1 MPLEEGR
8 RAEGAGGA
16 REASGRRAKRLP
28 IGDLLVA
35 VDAPE
40 VAAEPWVV
48 DAFDINSLGLGLVL
62 PPELAEG
69 TGVFLSFRL
78 AEEVEFSRLPA
89 VVSHQLGVSGGVRF
103 ESWPSEDRLRLLEY
117 LVEVYEDLG

>member
-1 MPLEEGR
+1 MSFEEGR
-8 RAEGAGGA
+8 KAGGA
-16 REASGRRAKRLP
+16 GETEGSSGRRAKRNP

-69 TGVFLSFRL
+69 TQVFLSFRL
-78 AEEVEFSRLPA
+78 ADQVEFSRLPA

-103 ESWPSEDRLRLLEY
+103 EIWPTEDRLRLLEY

>member
-1 MPLEEGR
+1 MSFEEGR
-8 RAEGAGGA
+8 RAEVGEGPQ
-16 REASGRRAKRLP
+16 EASGRRAKRLP

-69 TGVFLSFRL
+69 TRVFLSFRL
-78 AEEVEFSRLPA
+78 AEDVEFSRLPA

-103 ESWPSEDRLRLLEY
+103 ESWPVEERVRLLEY
-117 LVEVYEDLG
+117 LIEVYEEPS